1 MPTYKVSWTKLVH
14 VLIEADSSEDADKKW
29 TDGEHDNEIV
39 DAEALDDIRLADPDE
54 D

>member
-14 VLIEADSSEDADKKW
+14 VLIEADSSEDAYQKW
-29 TDGEHDNEIV
+29 SNGDHDDEIV
-39 DAEALDDIRLADPDE
+39 DEEELDGIRLADPDE